1 MTTLP
6 PEPLQITE
14 PAARRGRNDLRRNL
28 VGLSREDL
36 KGTLAEAEHR
46 PFRGQRIWHW
56 IYWHGVTDFERMTN
70 VAKKTRDRLNE
81 LFVIERPQIVTEQ
94 RSVDGTRKWLL
105 RFPDGNE
112 AETVNIPEEDR
123 GSVCV
128 SSQVGCTLTCS
139 FCHTG
144 TQPLVRNL
152 TPDEIVGQFMVAR
165 DSYGEWPT
173 PTLET
178 RMLSN
183 IVMMGMG
190 EPLYNFDNVAAAL
203 KIVMDDQGIALSRR
217 RITLSTSGVV
227 PMIAKVGDV
236 LDVNLAVSLHA
247 VNDDVRDTLVP
258 INRKWPIAEL
268 LKACAAYHG
277 ARNSRRITFEYAM
290 LKGINDSDADA
301 RELVRILDSDPRQG
315 EPDPIQS
322 LAGRALRVQ
331 LEQPHPSLRRDRE
344 RRRPQRPGAHAARSR
359 HPCRVRSVEECER
372 AGPSREGAALD
383 SGVAAPDHEG
393 GGPEQCHR
401 NAEPAVQ
408 QQHETQAMQ
417 HFAHVGLAGR
427 YRRRAED
434 QHVARHDDQQREE
447 L

>member
-1 MTTLP
+1 MTLLP
-6 PEPLQITE
+6 TEPLQIAE
-14 PAARRGRNDLRRNL
+14 PFTGRNDTRPNL
-28 VGLSREDL
+28 VGLSREAL
-36 KGTLAEAEHR
+36 KAALVEAGLE
-46 PFRGQRIWHW
+46 PFRAQQIWQW

-70 VAKKTRDRLNE
+70 IARKTRERLADR
-81 LFVIERPQIVTEQ
+81 FVIARPGIVTEQ

-105 RFPDGNE
+105 RFSDGNE

-152 TPDEIVGQFMVAR
+152 TPAEIVGQFMVAR

-173 PTLET
+173 PIETT

-190 EPLYNFDNVAAAL
+190 EPLYNFDNVATAL
-203 KIVMDDQGIALSRR
+203 RIVMDEQGIALSRR

-227 PMIAKVGDV
+227 PMIAKVGEV

-247 VNDDVRDTLVP
+247 VSDVVRDTLVP

-268 LKACAAYHG
+268 LAACAAYPG

-290 LKGINDSDADA
+290 LKGVNDSDADA
-301 RELVRILDSDPRQG
+301 RELVRLLKPIHAKVNLIPFNPWPGAPYECSSNNRIHRFAEIVNEGGLSAPVRTPRGRDILAACGQLKSASARQ
-315 EPDPIQS
+315 
-322 LAGRALRVQ
+322 R
-331 LEQPHPSLRRDRE
+331 RE
-344 RRRPQRPGAHAARSR
+344 R
-359 HPCRVRSVEECER
+359 V
-372 AGPSREGAALD
+372 L
-383 SGVAAPDHEG
+383 
-393 GGPEQCHR
+393 
-401 NAEPAVQ
+401 
-408 QQHETQAMQ
+408 
-417 HFAHVGLAGR
+417 L
-427 YRRRAED
+427 
-434 QHVARHDDQQREE
+434 
-447 L
+447 

>member
-1 MTTLP
+1 MALLP
-6 PEPLQITE
+6 AEPLQITE
-14 PAARRGRNDLRRNL
+14 PFRGRNDTRRNL
-28 VGLSREDL
+28 VGLSREEL
-36 KGTLAEAEHR
+36 KATLSEAGLE
-46 PFRGQRIWHW
+46 PFRARQVWQW
-56 IYWHGVTDFERMTN
+56 IYWHGVRDFGLMTN
-70 VAKKTRDRLNE
+70 IAKKTRDRLAE
-81 LFVIERPQIVTEQ
+81 LFVVERPEIVTEQ

-112 AETVNIPEEDR
+112 AETVNIPEDDR

-152 TPDEIVGQFMVAR
+152 SPAEIVGQFMVAR

-173 PTLET
+173 PTETT

-190 EPLYNFDNVAAAL
+190 EPLYNFDSVATAL

-227 PMIAKVGDV
+227 PMIPKVGDV

-247 VNDDVRDTLVP
+247 VSDAVRDTLVP

-268 LKACAAYHG
+268 LKACAAYPG

-290 LKGINDSDADA
+290 LKGVNDSDADA
-301 RELVRILDSDPRQG
+301 RELVRLLK
-315 EPDPIQS
+315 PIHAKVN
-322 LAGRALRVQ
+322 LI
-331 LEQPHPSLRRDRE
+331 PFNPW
-344 RRRPQRPGAHAARSR
+344 PGAPYECSSNNRMHRFAEIVNDGGLSAPIRTPRGRDIFAACGQLKSASQRGR
-359 HPCRVRSVEECER
+359 
-372 AGPSREGAALD
+372 REKVAL
-383 SGVAAPDHEG
+383 
-393 GGPEQCHR
+393 
-401 NAEPAVQ
+401 
-408 QQHETQAMQ
+408 
-417 HFAHVGLAGR
+417 
-427 YRRRAED
+427 
-434 QHVARHDDQQREE
+434 
-447 L
+447 